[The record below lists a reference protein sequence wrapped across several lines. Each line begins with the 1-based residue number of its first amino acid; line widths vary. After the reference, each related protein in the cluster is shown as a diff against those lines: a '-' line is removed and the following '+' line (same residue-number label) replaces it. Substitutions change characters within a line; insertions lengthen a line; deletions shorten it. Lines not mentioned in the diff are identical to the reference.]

1 MLGHGVR
8 RYALRGWRS
17 SVKKYRIGSI
27 RLAGD
32 VMNEGRQRRRCVV
45 LGCHCY
51 LFTRDALMRSR
62 GLLHNSA
69 CTLSYATV
77 TSTWGARYQI
87 GNMLEENGR
96 ILLEAS
102 CLSAI

>member
-8 RYALRGWRS
+8 RYALRGWCS

-51 LFTRDALMRSR
+51 LFSRDALMRSR
-62 GLLHNSA
+62 GLLHSSTF
-69 CTLSYATV
+69 TLGYV
-77 TSTWGARYQI
+77 IVWGARY
-87 GNMLEENGR
+87 
-96 ILLEAS
+96 
-102 CLSAI
+102 

>member
-1 MLGHGVR
+1 MLSHGVH

-32 VMNEGRQRRRCVV
+32 VMNEGRQRRGCVV

-51 LFTRDALMRSR
+51 LFTRYALTRSR
-62 GLLHNSA
+62 GLLHSSVY
-69 CTLSYATV
+69 TLGYMTV
-77 TSTWGARYQI
+77 TSTWRARYQI
-87 GNMLEENGR
+87 GNMLEENGIVLQER
-96 ILLEAS
+96 PRLG
-102 CLSAI
+102 AI